1 MDMGWANCPRE
12 LPSRIALASGYWQA
26 ARRLAFPKW
35 QIVKVRRMKTQ
46 ATPAPGIA
54 PEQWRINRPELLDSP
69 GLVIFREQLEHN
81 LDEMVRIA
89 GGPEALCPH
98 AKTHKLREIVR
109 LWLDRGVT
117 RHKCATIAEAEMLAQ
132 EKVPQIL
139 LAYQLVGRNV
149 QRWLELVSAFPASR
163 FASLIDHPQAAMEL
177 GAAAAARGL
186 ELDVL
191 LDLNSGM
198 DRTGVPLNR
207 AAIELYELIAS
218 TSGLRPAGLHW
229 YDGHHRQ
236 ADLTERRARVL
247 LGWEQCLRF
256 RDKLLLSGLP
266 VPRLVAA
273 GTGSFPILAETGEP
287 NLELSPGTTVYFD
300 ADLAE
305 RFPEMPF
312 RCALAIFTRVI
323 STNGSNRLTLDVG
336 HKACAADQPAGARL
350 WFPELP
356 DAREVQHSEEH
367 LVIETD
373 SAAGYRLGDGLV
385 AIPRHACPC
394 SAVHQAATVI
404 VAGEPTAQWMIAA
417 RDRRLNF

>member
-1 MDMGWANCPRE
+1 
-12 LPSRIALASGYWQA
+12 
-26 ARRLAFPKW
+26 
-35 QIVKVRRMKTQ
+35 MKTQ
-46 ATPAPGIA
+46 ATPGSGLSPETWQIVAPQQL
-54 PEQWRINRPELLDSP
+54 ESP
-69 GLVIFREQLEHN
+69 GLVIFRQLLEHN

-89 GGPEALCPH
+89 GGPEALRPH
-98 AKTHKLREIVR
+98 VKTHKLREIVR

-117 RHKCATIAEAEMLAQ
+117 RHKCATIAEAEMLAREQ
-132 EKVPQIL
+132 VPEIL
-139 LAYQLVGRNV
+139 IAYQLVGPNIA
-149 QRWLELVSAFPASR
+149 RWLELVRNFPHSR
-163 FASLIDHPQAAMEL
+163 FASLVDHPQAALQL

-198 DRTGVPLNR
+198 DRTGAPLNR
-207 AAIELYELIAS
+207 TAIELYELLAS
-218 TSGLRPAGLHW
+218 TSGLRPGGLHW

-236 ADLTERRARVL
+236 PDPAERRARVL
-247 LGWEQCLRF
+247 LGWEQCLNF

-266 VPRLVAA
+266 VPRLVAG
-273 GTGSFPILAETGEP
+273 GTGSFPILAESGEP

-312 RCALAIFTRVI
+312 RCALGIFTRVI
-323 STNGSNRLTLDVG
+323 SISGIDRLTLDVG
-336 HKACAADQPAGARL
+336 HKACAADQPAGQRL

-356 DAREVQHSEEH
+356 DARELQHSEEH
-367 LVIETD
+367 LVIETGHA
-373 SAAGYRLGDGLV
+373 SRFRLGEGLV

-404 VAGEPTAQWMIAA
+404 VDGQPSDRWTIAA
-417 RDRRLNF
+417 RDRRLSY

>member
-1 MDMGWANCPRE
+1 
-12 LPSRIALASGYWQA
+12 
-26 ARRLAFPKW
+26 
-35 QIVKVRRMKTQ
+35 
-46 ATPAPGIA
+46 
-54 PEQWRINRPELLDSP
+54 
-69 GLVIFREQLEHN
+69 
-81 LDEMVRIA
+81 
-89 GGPEALCPH
+89 
-98 AKTHKLREIVR
+98 
-109 LWLDRGVT
+109 
-117 RHKCATIAEAEMLAQ
+117 
-132 EKVPQIL
+132 
-139 LAYQLVGRNV
+139 
-149 QRWLELVSAFPASR
+149 
-163 FASLIDHPQAAMEL
+163 MEL

-336 HKACAADQPAGARL
+336 HKACAADQPAGTRL

-373 SAAGYRLGDGLV
+373 SAVGYRLGDGLV